1 MTNYTQQND
10 DQLVNLIQYDDEA
23 AFRELFDRY
32 YTLLTNIANRYVEDA
47 HIAEDI
53 AQDVFIKLWNRR
65 KNLAI
70 HFSFKQYIC
79 RAVVNTSINHLR
91 QQKKLDIILSEDT
104 DEEYFTR
111 PNLTDDDQRAEQENL
126 ENKLLEAI
134 QRLPERCRLVFTMH
148 KIDGLSHKEVAE
160 ELGISTKTIENQ
172 ITKAMKVL
180 KEVFNT
186 NSILV
191 ILVIFF
197 IKFFIGA

>member
-1 MTNYTQQND
+1 
-10 DQLVNLIQYDDEA
+10 
-23 AFRELFDRY
+23 
-32 YTLLTNIANRYVEDA
+32 
-47 HIAEDI
+47 
-53 AQDVFIKLWNRR
+53 
-65 KNLAI
+65 
-70 HFSFKQYIC
+70 
-79 RAVVNTSINHLR
+79 
-91 QQKKLDIILSEDT
+91 
-104 DEEYFTR
+104 
-111 PNLTDDDQRAEQENL
+111 
-126 ENKLLEAI
+126 
-134 QRLPERCRLVFTMH
+134 MH

>member
-32 YTLLTNIANRYVEDA
+32 YTLLTNIANRYVEDV